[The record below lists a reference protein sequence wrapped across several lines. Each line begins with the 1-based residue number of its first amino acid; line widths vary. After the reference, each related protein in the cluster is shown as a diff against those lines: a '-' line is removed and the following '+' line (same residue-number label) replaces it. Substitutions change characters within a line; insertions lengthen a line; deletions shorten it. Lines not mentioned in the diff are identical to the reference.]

1 MKRAG
6 KILLCLVLVAV
17 LFGMPPTATVRG
29 QTGAW
34 AGTWITI
41 GSIYTGGFLYTPKGI
56 AVDSSGNVYVADPY
70 NVYGIKKLN
79 SDGSWTKMSGTTF
92 SASQG
97 DLPWGV
103 AAHGSDLYVVNCV
116 TAPDGT
122 RAVWKY
128 TSSTTAWTDITDG
141 HPFHQPQGIAV
152 DSSGIVYVTDTGGGT
167 VVKLPAAAVIDGAD
181 SWAVIGHTGWDGGA
195 YFEQPIGIAVDS
207 SNNLFVTDYT
217 NAGGG
222 PGEQYQG
229 EVYELP
235 NGSTSWLGSFGVTA
249 GERATGIAVY
259 GGNIYANFGTYMWVK
274 PVDSVV
280 PAVGRIRGSPS
291 AFQLLYGMAIDSSG
305 NVYVT
310 DKDSSGYGVIYKHQ
324 GWATQ
329 LVWGTQPGGGAT
341 GQNLSPQPTVK
352 LEDAFGNV
360 ITTAGGDAVTVSL
373 TTPGGATLGGTR
385 TVTLVNGVATFTNL
399 SVDTAGTY
407 TLTASGTISNT
418 ELRDSW
424 GLLIPGILMSTG
436 QSNSFT
442 ITAQYI
448 VTFDSQGGS
457 SVPSQTIPANGLVT
471 EPTDPTRA
479 GYTFAGWYKEPA
491 CTTSWNFLTD
501 TVTSTLTLY
510 ARWTA
515 VSYTIT
521 YQLDGGTNDPDNPS
535 SYSVESAAI
544 TLKNPSK
551 AGYTFAGWSGTD
563 VTDVQMNVT
572 IPAGSTGNR
581 IYTAHWTEI
590 PVTSYTV
597 TFDSQGGSSVPSQTI
612 PASGLVIQ
620 PTDPTRAGYTFAGWY
635 KEPACTTSWNFLTDT
650 VTSTLTLYARW
661 TAVSY
666 TITYQLDGG
675 TNDPD
680 NPSSYSV
687 ESAAITLKNPSKAG
701 YTFAGWSGTD
711 VTDVQMNVTIPAG
724 STGNRIYTAHW
735 TEIPVTSYTVTFDSQ
750 GGSSVPSQ
758 TIPASGL
765 VIQPT
770 DPTRAGYT
778 FAGWYKEPACTTS
791 WNFLTDT
798 VTSTLTFYARWTAP
812 ATYTVIAMP
821 NTADYGSV
829 SGGGRYAGGTLVV
842 LRAAPNLGCVFV
854 RWLDGSITVATAPE
868 YAFTITG
875 DRTLTAEFARIE
887 VPAWHAVT
895 VSNAGSGT
903 VSASPGVA
911 MNGAIITLSS
921 TPPTGYHFLA
931 WRAVRP
937 AGLTIVGNTFIM
949 PDEAVIIEALF
960 EANRYIVTFDS
971 PGGSGIAPQTIPYNG
986 FVTKTADPARAGYTF
1001 AGWYMDKECTTAW
1014 EFVVDRVTADMTLYA
1029 RWTASPRPNV
1039 SIISAT
1045 PNSTSY
1051 GSVSGGGSFTGFT
1064 WITLRATPKAGCRF
1078 VRWREATTTVA
1089 TTPDYAFTTTGDRTL
1104 TAEFARIGVPAGV
1117 KAVSLGYSS
1126 VKVTWGAVTGAGEYE
1141 VYRASSKNG
1150 AYTKA
1155 GTASGTSWVQT
1166 GLTAGK
1172 AWYYKVQVKC
1182 VAGGVATYGGYSAIV
1197 TARPVPATPAGV
1209 KATRA
1214 SSTSITLSWGGVAG
1228 TTRYE
1233 ISRATSAGG
1242 PYTTV
1247 AVTTGPR
1254 YTDTRLTTGKTYYYK
1269 VRAYRLV
1276 GTTKVYGSYSVVIAA
1291 KT

>member
-1 MKRAG
+1 
-6 KILLCLVLVAV
+6 
-17 LFGMPPTATVRG
+17 
-29 QTGAW
+29 
-34 AGTWITI
+34 
-41 GSIYTGGFLYTPKGI
+41 
-56 AVDSSGNVYVADPY
+56 
-70 NVYGIKKLN
+70 
-79 SDGSWTKMSGTTF
+79 
-92 SASQG
+92 
-97 DLPWGV
+97 
-103 AAHGSDLYVVNCV
+103 
-116 TAPDGT
+116 
-122 RAVWKY
+122 
-128 TSSTTAWTDITDG
+128 
-141 HPFHQPQGIAV
+141 
-152 DSSGIVYVTDTGGGT
+152 
-167 VVKLPAAAVIDGAD
+167 
-181 SWAVIGHTGWDGGA
+181 
-195 YFEQPIGIAVDS
+195 
-207 SNNLFVTDYT
+207 
-217 NAGGG
+217 
-222 PGEQYQG
+222 
-229 EVYELP
+229 
-235 NGSTSWLGSFGVTA
+235 
-249 GERATGIAVY
+249 
-259 GGNIYANFGTYMWVK
+259 
-274 PVDSVV
+274 
-280 PAVGRIRGSPS
+280 
-291 AFQLLYGMAIDSSG
+291 MAIDSSG

-310 DKDSSGYGVIYKHQ
+310 DRDSSGYGVIYKHQ

-457 SVPSQTIPANGLVT
+457 SVPSQTIPANGLV
-471 EPTDPTRA
+471 
-479 GYTFAGWYKEPA
+479 
-491 CTTSWNFLTD
+491 
-501 TVTSTLTLY
+501 
-510 ARWTA
+510 
-515 VSYTIT
+515 
-521 YQLDGGTNDPDNPS
+521 
-535 SYSVESAAI
+535 
-544 TLKNPSK
+544 
-551 AGYTFAGWSGTD
+551 
-563 VTDVQMNVT
+563 
-572 IPAGSTGNR
+572 
-581 IYTAHWTEI
+581 
-590 PVTSYTV
+590 
-597 TFDSQGGSSVPSQTI
+597 
-612 PASGLVIQ
+612 IQ

-666 TITYQLDGG
+666 IITYQLDGG
-675 TNDPD
+675 TNNPD

-701 YTFAGWSGTD
+701 YTFVGWSGTD
-711 VTDVQMNVTIPAG
+711 VTDVQMNVTIPTG

-758 TIPASGL
+758 TIPANGL

-798 VTSTLTFYARWTAP
+798 VTSTLTLYAGWAAP

-829 SGGGRYAGGTLVV
+829 SGGGTLVV
-842 LRAAPNLGCVFV
+842 LRAAPKLGCRFV
-854 RWLDGSITVATAPE
+854 RWLDDAITVATAPE

-1182 VAGGVATYGGYSAIV
+1182 VAGSVATYGGYSAIV